1 MEKKLMTQAELM
13 AWEVKAR
20 RWLVLGLV
28 GLVTGVFGVGWMTL
42 QISYSMLKKS
52 DVMQVAVERLI
63 RDKRVRKELGEPVQ
77 LGWAVTGEL
86 EDGPDGG
93 TARLEFSMKGS
104 RRIAKVTL
112 RAERQVGGD
121 WKYLLLEVKCS
132 GSDPISCADGV
143 VIPAKGI

>member
-1 MEKKLMTQAELM
+1 MTQAELM

-20 RWLVLGLV
+20 RWLVLGLAGV
-28 GLVTGVFGVGWMTL
+28 VTGVFGVGWMTL

-63 RDKRVRKELGEPVQ
+63 RDERVRKELGEPVQ

-86 EDGPDGG
+86 EDGLDGG
-93 TARLEFSMKGS
+93 TARLEFSMRGS

-112 RAERQVGGD
+112 RAERRVGGE
-121 WKYLLLEVKCS
+121 WKFLLLEVKSS
-132 GSDPISCADGV
+132 GSDPISCADGAG
-143 VIPAKGI
+143 IPAKKS